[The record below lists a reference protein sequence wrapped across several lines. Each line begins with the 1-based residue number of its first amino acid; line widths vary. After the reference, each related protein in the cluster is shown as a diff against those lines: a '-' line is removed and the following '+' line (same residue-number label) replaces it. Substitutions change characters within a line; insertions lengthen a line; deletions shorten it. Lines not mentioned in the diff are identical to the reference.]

1 MDDNQQM
8 VTTTAQPAEA
18 VAGEVFA
25 GLFSEAGRAD
35 PYPLYARLRPF
46 GPAVTTPDGMLL
58 VSGYTAMAALLRD
71 HRLVKAPE
79 RTLAAAGYPD
89 WQARPALRLMFTSLL
104 LLNPPAHTR
113 LRRLV
118 SGVFTARRV
127 ELLRPAVEKIVE
139 DGIAALDGGGDF
151 VDAFAFPLPVN
162 VIGEL
167 LGVPAG
173 DRPMFQS
180 LARDWVTVLEDLR
193 PEAVDRGDRAAA
205 EIGAY
210 LGALAGERAR
220 RPADDLISAMTSALD
235 GDRLTEEELVT
246 MAALLLAAGFETT
259 TGLLSNGLV
268 ALLSFPEQAALLRNP
283 ATPGLAESA
292 TEELLRFDSP
302 AQMLFN
308 RVAEADMEVAGL
320 RLAAGQRVTTLLGA
334 GNRDPAVFSSPDA
347 LILGRREQPPLSFG
361 GGIHYCLGAPLARLE
376 ATVAFPALLA
386 RYPRLALAGPPVR
399 RAGAAFRGH
408 TRLPVATG

>member
-1 MDDNQQM
+1 MDANRDIDDRRP
-8 VTTTAQPAEA
+8 TAEA

-25 GLFSEAGRAD
+25 ALFSAAGRAD
-35 PYPLYARLRPF
+35 PYPLYERLRRY

-58 VSGYTAMAALLRD
+58 VSGYATLSALLRD

-89 WQARPALRLMFTSLL
+89 WQTRPSLRLMFTSLL
-104 LLNPPAHTR
+104 MLNQPAHTR

-127 ELLRPAVEKIVE
+127 ERLRPAVEKIVD
-139 DGIAALDGGGDF
+139 DGLARLDGAADF

-167 LGVPAG
+167 LGIPAS
-173 DRPMFQS
+173 DRPLFQG

-193 PEAVDRGDRAAA
+193 PAAVDRGDRAAA

-210 LGALAGERAR
+210 LGALAADRAR
-220 RPADDLISAMTSALD
+220 RPADDLISAMVSALD
-235 GDRLTEEELVT
+235 GDKLTDEELVT
-246 MAALLLAAGFETT
+246 MAALLLVAGFETT

-268 ALLSFPEQAALLRNP
+268 ALLSFPEQAARLRGSVP
-283 ATPGLAESA
+283 PGLAASA
-292 TEELLRFDSP
+292 TEELLRFDAP
-302 AQMLFN
+302 VQLLFS
-308 RVAEADMEVAGL
+308 RIVEEDMSAAGL
-320 RLAAGQRVTTLLGA
+320 RLTTGQRVTTLLGA
-334 GNRDPAVFSSPDA
+334 GNRDPAVFSSPNSLMLD
-347 LILGRREQPPLSFG
+347 RREQPSLSFG

-376 ATVAFPALLA
+376 AAVAFPALLS
-386 RYPRLALAGPPVR
+386 RYPRLALAGTPVG
-399 RAGAAFRGH
+399 RAGVGFRGH
-408 TRLPVATG
+408 ARLPVATG

>member
-1 MDDNQQM
+1 MDDGG
-8 VTTTAQPAEA
+8 APPEA
-18 VAGEVFA
+18 VAGEVLA
-25 GLFSEAGRAD
+25 GLFSAAGRAD
-35 PYPLYARLRPF
+35 PYPLYERLRPF
-46 GPAVTTPDGMLL
+46 GAAVTAPDGMLL
-58 VSGYTAMAALLRD
+58 VSGYAAVSVLLRD
-71 HRLVKAPE
+71 HRLVKAPDQA
-79 RTLAAAGYPD
+79 LAASGYPD
-89 WQARPALRLMFTSLL
+89 WRARPGLRLMYSSLL

-127 ELLRPAVEKIVE
+127 ELLRPAVEKIVK
-139 DGIAALDGGGDF
+139 DGLDALDGAPDF
-151 VDAFAFPLPVN
+151 IDAFAFPLPVN

-167 LGVPAG
+167 LGIPAT
-173 DRPMFQS
+173 DRPMFQG

-193 PEAVDRGDRAAA
+193 PEAVERGDRAAV

-210 LGALAGERAR
+210 LGALARERAR
-220 RPADDLISAMTSALD
+220 RPGDDLISAMVSALD
-235 GDRLTEEELVT
+235 GDKLTDEELVT

-268 ALLSFPEQAALLRNP
+268 ALLAFPAQAARLRAAP
-283 ATPGLAESA
+283 ALAASA

-308 RVAEADMEVAGL
+308 RIASADLEAGGL

-334 GNRDPAVFSSPDA
+334 GNRDPAVFRDPNSLVLD
-347 LILGRREQPPLSFG
+347 RREQPPLSFG

-376 ATVAFPALLA
+376 AAVAFPALLS
-386 RYPRLALAGPPVR
+386 RYPRLALAGAPVSR
-399 RAGAAFRGH
+399 SGIAFRGH
-408 TRLPVATG
+408 ARLPVATG